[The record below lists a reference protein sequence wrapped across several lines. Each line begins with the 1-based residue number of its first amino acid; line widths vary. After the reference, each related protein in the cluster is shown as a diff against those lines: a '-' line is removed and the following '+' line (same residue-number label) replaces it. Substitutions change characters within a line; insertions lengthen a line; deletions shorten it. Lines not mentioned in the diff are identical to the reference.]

1 MTAVTVAVVV
11 GGALFGTIAV
21 PGWIGAALL
30 GGGFGLGLCLLVL
43 GLRPSHPRLS
53 RVLAPPEP
61 PSSTSDGHLVEEALA
76 DGIGPGAARVVR
88 VAIPAARALHRA
100 GLPGE
105 RMTGDLLVVGRSPV
119 VHLSMVVT
127 AGIGGALVPALGSV
141 PLALAGVGS
150 LPAWLWLLC
159 GIIGALLPAL
169 QVRATAARRRDEL
182 RSGIGA
188 VLDLTAIA
196 LAGGAGVE
204 QALYGASGVG
214 VGWAQDQLRA
224 ALNGARTTHTDPWV
238 TLGRLGAELDV
249 GELVELAATLTLAGT
264 EGARVRAS
272 LTAKA
277 AALRSHQHTGAEAD
291 AASASERMSLPV
303 IGLFAG
309 YLVFIGYPA
318 LAQVLAL

>member
-1 MTAVTVAVVV
+1 MTAVAVAPIV
-11 GGALFGTIAV
+11 GDALFGTMVV
-21 PGWIGAALL
+21 PSWVAAALL
-30 GGGFGLGLCLLVL
+30 GGGFGLGLCLMVL
-43 GLRPSHPRLS
+43 GLRPSRPRLS
-53 RVLAPPEP
+53 RVLAPPSP
-61 PSSTSDGHLVEEALA
+61 PWPTSNGHLVEETLA
-76 DGIGPGAARVVR
+76 DDIGPGAARVVR

-105 RMTGDLLVVGRSPV
+105 RMTGDLKVVDRSPV
-119 VHLSMVVT
+119 VHLSIVVT
-127 AGIGGALVPALGSV
+127 AGIGGALGPALGSV
-141 PLALAGVGS
+141 PLALAGIGA

-159 GIIGALLPAL
+159 GVAGVLLPPL
-169 QVRATAARRRDEL
+169 QVRAVAARRRAEL
-182 RSGIGA
+182 RRGIGA

-204 QALYGASGVG
+204 QALHGAAGVG
-214 VGWAQDQLRA
+214 VGWAQDRLRA
-224 ALNGARTTHTDPWV
+224 ALKGARTTHTDPWV
-238 TLGRLGAELDV
+238 ALGRLGAEL
-249 GELVELAATLTLAGT
+249 GLSELEELAATLTLAGT

-277 AALRSHQHTGAEAD
+277 AALRSHQQTGAEAD

-318 LAQVLAL
+318 LAQVLAI